1 MESGRIDFEHWEAT
15 DIGKLK
21 DQDWVCLEGQ
31 QVQLSYAIVLV
42 SAWWQDVPAA
52 EDLNLEDPF
61 AEGTAAAEAGEQS
74 EGSQWMF
81 MRAHLG
87 VLQLR
92 PMM

>member
-1 MESGRIDFEHWEAT
+1 MESRRKDSEHWEAT

-21 DQDWVCLEGQ
+21 DQDWVCLKGQ
-31 QVQLSYAIVLV
+31 QVQLFHAMV

-74 EGSQWMF
+74 EGSQWTMF